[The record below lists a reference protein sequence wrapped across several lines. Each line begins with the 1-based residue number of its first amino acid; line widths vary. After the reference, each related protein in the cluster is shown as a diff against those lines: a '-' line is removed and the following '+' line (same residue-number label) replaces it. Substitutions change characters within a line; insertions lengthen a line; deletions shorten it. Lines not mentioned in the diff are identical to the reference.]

1 MVMNKK
7 DVEAYQK
14 SYDEID
20 IFLKQFPY
28 LKDTVLKGLKKNQ
41 VRIFSGN

>member
-1 MVMNKK
+1 MNKK

-28 LKDTVLKGLKKNQ
+28 LKDTVLKGLKKN
-41 VRIFSGN
+41 

>member
-7 DVEAYQK
+7 DIEAYQK

-28 LKDTVLKGLKKNQ
+28 LKDTVLEGLKKNL